1 MEHLFLKILADE
13 AQKGNKPS
21 NTFKVVSINRVVV
34 AISERFQVQC
44 NVKHVENHLRIV
56 KKTNG
61 NLYAQFGPKV
71 VLDGMIT

>member
-34 AISERFQVQC
+34 AISNSGRKWFWM
-44 NVKHVENHLRIV
+44 
-56 KKTNG
+56 G
-61 NLYAQFGPKV
+61 
-71 VLDGMIT
+71 